1 MTSYGFEVAGKNAI
15 IKTLEKKYGKQIK
28 IQELHTVWFSYVLGN
43 MKMIITDAGPSNRI
57 YEVTYNRQANK
68 MYVDVYEKQLNA
80 TYTENE
86 FKSVVE
92 E

>member
-15 IKTLEKKYGKQIK
+15 IKTLESKYNKKIK

-43 MKMIITDAGPSNRI
+43 MKMIVTNVGPGQSI
-57 YEVTYNRQANK
+57 YEVTYNRQTNK
-68 MYVDVYEKQLNA
+68 MYVDVYEKQSNT

-86 FKSVVE
+86 FKLIVE